1 MGRYL
6 ERTQHL
12 CRLLRLQTE
21 AAAAAAWTV
30 PSGKLIGLSRSHT
43 GMDQPPPG
51 SRLELHSG
59 ADVALV
65 DAFTFEHSTPPF
77 GVGAASRWGVRTPAR
92 RATASAQRCR
102 LR

>member
-1 MGRYL
+1 MLTRSAHGRCWMGRYL

-21 AAAAAAWTV
+21 AAAAAWTV
-30 PSGKLIGLSRSHT
+30 PSGKVIWLSRSHT

-65 DAFTFEHSTPPF
+65 DDFTFEHCKPRSAWVPLRA
-77 GVGAASRWGVRTPAR
+77 GA
-92 RATASAQRCR
+92 
-102 LR
+102 

>member
-21 AAAAAAWTV
+21 AAAAAWTV
-30 PSGKLIGLSRSHT
+30 PSGKVIWLSRSHT

-51 SRLELHSG
+51 GRLALHSG

-65 DAFTFEHSTPPF
+65 DDFTFEHCKPRSAWVP
-77 GVGAASRWGVRTPAR
+77 VRAGA
-92 RATASAQRCR
+92 
-102 LR
+102 